1 VVEGIWGVEG
11 MVAGVGVAGYARTV
25 DRLVAVAAVVC
36 VIVVGSLAAG
46 VVEAGR
52 LVVVVAE
59 SLGVEGRFVVAA
71 LEKGHLLGD
80 AGIVEVVAGRIE
92 DLGLVELGIAA
103 MASWEKLLKV
113 RVKLGEEHGIAE
125 RVVSRAQW

>member
-1 VVEGIWGVEG
+1 
-11 MVAGVGVAGYARTV
+11 MVAVVGVAGYVTEV

-46 VVEAGR
+46 VVETGR
-52 LVVVVAE
+52 LVVVAE

-92 DLGLVELGIAA
+92 GLGLVGLGIAA
-103 MASWEKLLKV
+103 VASWEKLLKA
-113 RVKLGEEHGIAE
+113 RVKLVEEHGIAE
-125 RVVSRAQW
+125 KVVSWAQW